1 MPAVL
6 APATILVTGASGFV
20 GAQVASK
27 YLEAGYKV
35 VATVRSSPK
44 GDYLKEVFKAYGDKF
59 SYLIVEDIGKP
70 GAFDAA
76 VKGVDAIAHTAAP
89 FHFNSTNPDDLWIP
103 ARQGTLEILE
113 SAAKAPNVKRV
124 IITSSTVTIS
134 PPTAKPGYIY
144 SEKDW
149 NVESEKEVLTKGG
162 AEAGP
167 LHIYFASKT
176 RAEKAA
182 WEFMEAN
189 KGKVNWD
196 LITLQ
201 PPWIFGPSIHEVS
214 NVNNLN
220 TSLAYFRNIALNS
233 ASAGKD
239 KEELTSSLGAFADV
253 RDVANAHVLATRS
266 TTASNDRIAI
276 APDAF
281 SPQSVYDALNAAGI
295 KAPTGFPG
303 EEIRNPLVFDVSKSK
318 RVLGIQYLDPKQSW
332 VDTTQSLLDRFGP
345 VAA

>member
-1 MPAVL
+1 V
-6 APATILVTGASGFV
+6 
-20 GAQVASK
+20 
-27 YLEAGYKV
+27 
-35 VATVRSSPK
+35 
-44 GDYLKEVFKAYGDKF
+44 
-59 SYLIVEDIGKP
+59 
-70 GAFDAA
+70 A

-89 FHFNSTNPDDLWIP
+89 FHFNSTNPDDLWVP
-103 ARQGTLEILE
+103 ARQGTVELLE

-124 IITSSTVTIS
+124 VITSSTVTIV
-134 PPTAKPGYIY
+134 PPKSTPGYIY

-176 RAEKAA
+176 RAERAA

-189 KGKVNWD
+189 KGKISFD

-214 NVNNLN
+214 DVKNLN
-220 TSLAYFRNIALNS
+220 TSLAYVRNIALNP
-233 ASAGKD
+233 ASVGKD

-266 TTASNDRIAI
+266 TAASNDRITI

-281 SPQSVYDALNAAGI
+281 SRQSIYDALNAGGI

-303 EEIRNPLVFDVSKSK
+303 EEIQNPLVFDVSKSK
-318 RVLGIQYLDPKQSW
+318 GVLGIQYIDSKQSW
-332 VDTTQSLLDRFGP
+332 IDTTQSLLDRFGP